1 MKDLRQQ
8 TTDEADSTT
17 EESKKNIRDLSFKRA
32 SFEGSG
38 GLKRASLEGSG
49 SLRVK
54 EEKGV
59 RSGKTAN
66 ERILDNSDDMADT
79 NRNLAPS
86 SDSADGGGGGGGLIN
101 AETLEVTI
109 CKNGLPVEVQIF
121 VDSAL

>member
-32 SFEGSG
+32 SLEGSG

>member
-32 SFEGSG
+32 SLEGSG

-86 SDSADGGGGGGGLIN
+86 SDSAGGGGGGGGLIN

>member
-17 EESKKNIRDLSFKRA
+17 EEAKKNIRDLSFKRD
-32 SFEGSG
+32 SLEGSG
-38 GLKRASLEGSG
+38 GLKRVSLEGSG

-109 CKNGLPVEVQIF
+109 CQNGLPVQVQIF
-121 VDSAL
+121 VDSSV

>member
-17 EESKKNIRDLSFKRA
+17 EESKKNIRDLSFKRD
-32 SFEGSG
+32 SLEGSD
-38 GLKRASLEGSG
+38 GLKRVSLEGSG

-86 SDSADGGGGGGGLIN
+86 SDSADGGGGGGLIN

-109 CKNGLPVEVQIF
+109 CQNGLPVQVQIF
-121 VDSAL
+121 VDSSV